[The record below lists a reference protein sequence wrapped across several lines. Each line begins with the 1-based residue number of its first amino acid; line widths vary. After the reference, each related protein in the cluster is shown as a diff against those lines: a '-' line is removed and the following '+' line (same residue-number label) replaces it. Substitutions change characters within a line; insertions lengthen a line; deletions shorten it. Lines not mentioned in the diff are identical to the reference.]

1 MKYAVLGAGAW
12 GTAVAVHLAR
22 AGHSA
27 VLVPRREEHAQALS
41 ADREN
46 VDYLPGLKVPDGLEI
61 SVDLPAVL
69 EQSDAIFL
77 ACPSVGLR
85 PLCEKIQASEK
96 LRNGPDGHLVL
107 SLAKGLEKSTLQI
120 PSAVMESALP
130 DVVVGAFSGPSFARE
145 VAAGKPA
152 ALVLSAPKAPKERL
166 QAVQAAL
173 SNGTMRVYLSDDLLG
188 VELGGC
194 LKNIFA
200 IAAGIMASM
209 ELGSNATAAFL
220 TRSLHEMMVLATAL
234 GADPR
239 TVYGLSGFGDL
250 SATCSDDQS
259 RNRSF
264 GRRIGN
270 GETVD
275 AILSSQRTVVEGYWA
290 CECFYELCQKE
301 GLEAPI
307 LSQIYAVLYQGKSA
321 QSALMDLMMRSLKE
335 EL

>member
-1 MKYAVLGAGAW
+1 MTYAVLGAGAW

-22 AGHSA
+22 AGHQA
-27 VLVPRREEHAQALS
+27 TLVPRRTKHAEAI
-41 ADREN
+41 AAACEN
-46 VDYLPGLKVPDGLEI
+46 VDYLPGIQLPKNLAI
-61 SVDLPAVL
+61 NADLTAVVESAETL
-69 EQSDAIFL
+69 FL

-85 PLCEKIQASEK
+85 PLCENIQATGK
-96 LRNGPDGHLVL
+96 LRSRTDGHMVL

-130 DVVVGAFSGPSFARE
+130 GAVVGAFSGPSFAKE
-145 VAAGKPA
+145 VAAGQPA
-152 ALVLSAPKAPKERL
+152 ALVLSAPAASKERL
-166 QAVQAAL
+166 KSVQAAL
-173 SNGTMRVYLSDDLLG
+173 SNGSMRVYLSDDLLG

-200 IAAGIMASM
+200 IGVGIMASM
-209 ELGSNATAAFL
+209 NLGSNATAAFL
-220 TRSLHEMMVLATAL
+220 TRSLHEMMILATRL

-270 GETVD
+270 GESVE

-290 CECFYELCQKE
+290 CECFFELCQKKD
-301 GLEAPI
+301 LEAPI
-307 LSQIYAVLYQGKSA
+307 LSEIYAVLYQGKSA
-321 QSALMDLMMRSLKE
+321 HRALMDLMTRSLKE
-335 EL
+335 EI